1 MNLDQE
7 KELERELLKKAPDK
21 FLALAKNGGFICP
34 YCGNGSG
41 QDGTGIKVNDKA
53 EDKDEHPRYK
63 CFACNQVYEDIIGL
77 YMLHTGINDMRKAK
91 YELFELYGLF
101 SFQGT
106 ENNNGMNMNPA
117 RAPVVATR
125 PANNLTPVPAYESF
139 SAEKKE
145 KVKETTNA
153 GTPDYSKYYAQCH
166 AQVTSTNYFLD
177 RGLTPEIIEKF
188 NLGYDPQ
195 YKAKSTSIPVKA
207 AVIPVTAS
215 LYKVRYLN
223 PRDGQQKY
231 NCNGQ
236 GLYNIKALDQ
246 SFKPVFIVEG
256 EIDCLSFLSCGAE
269 ALGLGSTANE
279 RKFIDLIAERVSDK
293 NRILPAIFLA
303 LDNDKTGEK
312 TETELESELRE
323 IQLANPTRPFFFSR
337 LRKELK
343 REIYADCKDAN
354 ELLIKNPYQFRELA
368 RLTESQLYIER
379 GLVTSYETE
388 YRSER
393 WKARDIYCTGFNRLD
408 RAIKIT
414 DGLYIIGAIS
424 SLGKTTFAL
433 QIADHVAESGRDVII
448 FSLEMSRKELIDKS
462 ICRMIFSD
470 WIKTQRTS
478 DRERLKNELEIQ
490 TLNLGQIASP
500 SALNISEEKLAGLET
515 KTSKYFSTIAKRTS
529 IYESVG
535 NVGVTEIAERVNKYV
550 YYSGNNPLVIIDYLQ
565 LLAPVDPH
573 FTDKQNTDKNVL
585 ELKRLSRELE
595 IPIIAISSLNRANY
609 NEPISM
615 AAFKESGAIEYSSD
629 VLLGLQ
635 LAGAGA
641 GDKDFNVDIA
651 KSQEPRQ
658 IELKILKNRRG
669 KTGDS
674 INFEYYASRQFFRE
688 HER

>member
-1 MNLDQE
+1 MNFDNE
-7 KELERELLKKAPDK
+7 KELERELLKKDPL
-21 FLALAKNGGFICP
+21 FLPRAKKIGFICP
-34 YCGNGSG
+34 NCGNGSG
-41 QDGTGIKVNDKA
+41 QDGTGIKVTDNTKGTD
-53 EDKDEHPRYK
+53 HPRYK
-63 CFACNQVYEDIIGL
+63 CFKCGINEDVIGL
-77 YMLHTGINDMRKAK
+77 YMLHAGISEMRTAK
-91 YELFELYGLF
+91 LELLKNFF

-106 ENNNGMNMNPA
+106 ENNQSMNPA
-117 RAPVVATR
+117 RALPLPVATR
-125 PANNLTPVPAYESF
+125 PVTNQTPVPAYESF

-145 KVKETTNA
+145 KVKETTNTGA
-153 GTPDYSKYYAQCH
+153 PDYSKDYAQWH

-188 NLGYDPQ
+188 NLGYDSQ
-195 YKAKSTSIPVKA
+195 RKNVI
-207 AVIPVTAS
+207 IPVTAS
-215 LYKVRYLN
+215 SYIERATDPNAKNRYYKH
-223 PRDGQQKY
+223 GQ
-231 NCNGQ
+231 Q

-256 EIDCLSFLSCGAE
+256 EIDCLSFLSHGAE
-269 ALGLGSTANE
+269 ALGLGSTANK
-279 RKFIDLIAERVSDK
+279 RKFIDLIAERVSSKDSK
-293 NRILPAIFLA
+293 LPAIFLA
-303 LDNDKTGEK
+303 LDNDKAGEE

-323 IQLANPTRPFFFSR
+323 IQVANPMRPFFFSR

-470 WIKTQRTS
+470 WIQG
-478 DRERLKNELEIQ
+478 KNPRSILESNEIDNK
-490 TLNLGQIASP
+490 TLNLGQI
-500 SALNISEEKLAGLET
+500 SAPNSLNISEEKLAGLET

-550 YYSGNNPLVIIDYLQ
+550 YYSGNKPLVIIDYLQ

-635 LAGAGA
+635 LAGAG
-641 GDKDFNVDIA
+641 DKDFNVDMA

-674 INFEYYASRQFFRE
+674 IKFEYYASRQFFRE
-688 HER
+688 LER

>member
-7 KELERELLKKAPDK
+7 KELERELLKKAPE
-21 FLALAKNGGFICP
+21 FLGRAKDGGFICP

-53 EDKDEHPRYK
+53 EDKEDHPRYK
-63 CFACNQVYEDIIGL
+63 CFTCNHVYEDIIGL

-106 ENNNGMNMNPA
+106 ENNQGMNPA
-117 RAPVVATR
+117 RAPVTSR
-125 PANNLTPVPAYESF
+125 PVTNQTPVQSNGNFNAV
-139 SAEKKE
+139 KKE
-145 KVKETTNA
+145 KIQDTASA
-153 GTPDYSKYYAQCH
+153 GTPDQSEYYAQCH

-177 RGLTPEIIEKF
+177 RGLTPEIIQKF

-195 YKAKSTSIPVKA
+195 YKARPTSIPVKA

-215 LYKVRYLN
+215 SYKARYLE
-223 PRDGQQKY
+223 PRNGQGKY
-231 NCNGQ
+231 NCKGAQ

-256 EIDCLSFLSCGAE
+256 EIDCLSFLSYGAE
-269 ALGLGSTANE
+269 SLALGSTANK
-279 RKFIDLIAERVSDK
+279 RKFIDLITERVSDK

-303 LDNDKTGEK
+303 LDNDKTGEE

-323 IQLANPTRPFFFSR
+323 IQLANPMRPFFFSR

-393 WKARDIYCTGFNRLD
+393 WKARDIYATGFNRLD

-433 QIADHVAESGRDVII
+433 QIADHVAENGRDVII

-550 YYSGNNPLVIIDYLQ
+550 YYSGNKPLVIIDYLQ

-609 NEPISM
+609 NESINMS
-615 AAFKESGAIEYSSD
+615 AFKESGAIEYSSD

-635 LAGAGA
+635 LAGAG
-641 GDKDFNVDIA
+641 DKEFNVDIA

-688 HER
+688 LER

>member
-1 MNLDQE
+1 MNFDNE
-7 KELERELLKKAPDK
+7 KELERELLKKDPL
-21 FLALAKNGGFICP
+21 FLPRAKQGFICP
-34 YCGNGSG
+34 NCGNGSG
-41 QDGTGIKVNDKA
+41 TEGTGINVTRDTKGTD
-53 EDKDEHPRYK
+53 HPRYK
-63 CFACNQVYEDIIGL
+63 CFKCGINEDVIGL
-77 YMLHTGINDMRKAK
+77 YMLSAGISDMRTAK
-91 YELFELYGLF
+91 LELLKNFF

-106 ENNNGMNMNPA
+106 ENNQSMNLA
-117 RAPVVATR
+117 RALPVATR
-125 PANNLTPVPAYESF
+125 PVNNQTPVPAYESF
-139 SAEKKE
+139 NAEKKE
-145 KVKETTNA
+145 KVKDTASA
-153 GTPDYSKYYAQCH
+153 GAPDYSKYYAQCH

-188 NLGYDPQ
+188 NLGYDSQ
-195 YKAKSTSIPVKA
+195 RKNVI
-207 AVIPVTAS
+207 IPVTAS
-215 LYKVRYLN
+215 SYIERATDPNAKNRYYKH
-223 PRDGQQKY
+223 GQ
-231 NCNGQ
+231 Q

-269 ALGLGSTANE
+269 SLALGSTANK
-279 RKFIDLIAERVSDK
+279 RKFIDLITERVSDK
-293 NRILPAIFLA
+293 NRTLPAIFLA
-303 LDNDKTGEK
+303 LDNDKAGEE

-323 IQLANPTRPFFFSR
+323 IQLANQTSPFFFSR

-343 REIYADCKDAN
+343 KEIYGNCKDAN
-354 ELLIKNPYQFRELA
+354 EMLLKNRTQFIELA

-388 YRSER
+388 YISER

-433 QIADHVAESGRDVII
+433 QIADHIAESGRDVII

-470 WIKTQRTS
+470 WIQG
-478 DRERLKNELEIQ
+478 KNPRSILESNEIDNK

-500 SALNISEEKLAGLET
+500 SALNISKEKLAGLET
-515 KTSKYFSTIAKRTS
+515 KTHQYFQTIAKRTS

-535 NVGVTEIAERVNKYV
+535 NVGVTEIAERVTKYV
-550 YYSGNNPLVIIDYLQ
+550 YYSGNKPLVIIDYLQ

-609 NEPISM
+609 NESINMS
-615 AAFKESGAIEYSSD
+615 AFKESGAIEYSSD

-635 LAGAGA
+635 LAGAG
-641 GDKDFNVDIA
+641 DKDFDVDMA

-669 KTGDS
+669 KTGGS
-674 INFEYYASRQFFRE
+674 IKFEYYASRQFFRE
-688 HER
+688 LER

>member
-1 MNLDQE
+1 MNFDNE
-7 KELERELLKKAPDK
+7 KELERELLKKDPL
-21 FLALAKNGGFICP
+21 FLPRAKKIGFICP
-34 YCGNGSG
+34 NCGNGSG
-41 QDGTGIKVNDKA
+41 QDGTGIKVTDNTKGTD
-53 EDKDEHPRYK
+53 HPRYK
-63 CFACNQVYEDIIGL
+63 CFKCGINEDVIGL
-77 YMLHTGINDMRKAK
+77 YMLSAGISEMRTAK
-91 YELFELYGLF
+91 LELLKNFF

-106 ENNNGMNMNPA
+106 ENNNGMNPA
-117 RAPVVATR
+117 RALPLPVATR
-125 PANNLTPVPAYESF
+125 PVNNLTPVQSNGNF
-139 SAEKKE
+139 NAEKKE
-145 KVKETTNA
+145 KVKETTNTGA
-153 GTPDYSKYYAQCH
+153 PDYSKYYAQCH
-166 AQVTSTNYFLD
+166 ERVTETNYFLD

-188 NLGYDPQ
+188 NLGYDPH
-195 YKAKSTSIPVKA
+195 SNI

-215 LYKVRYLN
+215 SYKKRYLE
-223 PRDGQQKY
+223 PRNGQKY
-231 NCNGQ
+231 NCKGQQ

-269 ALGLGSTANE
+269 ALGLGSTANK
-279 RKFIDLIAERVSDK
+279 RKLIDLINERVSDK
-293 NRILPAIFLA
+293 NRTIPAIFLA
-303 LDNDKTGEK
+303 LDNDKAGEE
-312 TETELESELRE
+312 TETELESELKE
-323 IQLANPTRPFFFSR
+323 IQLENPAQPFFFSR

-343 REIYADCKDAN
+343 REIYGDCKDAN

-408 RAIKIT
+408 RTIKIT
-414 DGLYIIGAIS
+414 DGLYILGAIS

-470 WIKTQRTS
+470 WIQG
-478 DRERLKNELEIQ
+478 KNPRSILESNEIDNK
-490 TLNLGQIASP
+490 TLNLGQI
-500 SALNISEEKLAGLET
+500 SAPNSLNISGEKLAELET

-550 YYSGNNPLVIIDYLQ
+550 FYSGNKPLVIIDYLQ

-635 LAGAGA
+635 LAGAGN
-641 GDKDFNVDIA
+641 KDFNVDMA
-651 KSQEPRQ
+651 KSQEPRE

-688 HER
+688 LER

>member
-7 KELERELLKKAPDK
+7 KELERELLKKAPDR
-21 FLALAKNGGFICP
+21 FLSPAKKSGFICP
-34 YCGNGSG
+34 KCGSGSG
-41 QDGTGIKVNDKA
+41 QKGTGIEVNK
-53 EDKDEHPRYK
+53 EGKDKDDHPRYK
-63 CFACNQVYEDIIGL
+63 CFACNEVYGDIIDL
-77 YMLHTGINDMRKAK
+77 YKLYTGINDTRKAK

-106 ENNNGMNMNPA
+106 ENNQGMNPA
-117 RAPVVATR
+117 RALPLPVATR
-125 PANNLTPVPAYESF
+125 PVTNQTPVPAYESF
-139 SAEKKE
+139 NAEKKE
-145 KVKETTNA
+145 KVKETTNTGA
-153 GTPDYSKYYAQCH
+153 PDYSKYYAQCH
-166 AQVTSTNYFLD
+166 ERVTETNYFLD

-195 YKAKSTSIPVKA
+195 YKARPTSIPVKA

-215 LYKVRYLN
+215 LYKARYLE
-223 PRDGQQKY
+223 PRNDQKY

-269 ALGLGSTANE
+269 ALGLGSTSNQ

-312 TETELESELRE
+312 AETELESELRE
-323 IQLANPTRPFFFSR
+323 IQVANPMRPFFFSR

-343 REIYADCKDAN
+343 REIYGDCKDAN

-388 YRSER
+388 YISER

-414 DGLYIIGAIS
+414 DGLYILGAIS

-470 WIKTQRTS
+470 WIQG
-478 DRERLKNELEIQ
+478 KNPRSILESNEIDNK
-490 TLNLGQIASP
+490 TLNLGQI
-500 SALNISEEKLAGLET
+500 SAPNSLNISEEKLSQLET
-515 KTSKYFSTIAKRTS
+515 KTGQYFQTIAKRTS

-550 YYSGNNPLVIIDYLQ
+550 YYSGNKPLVIIDYLQ
-565 LLAPVDPH
+565 LLAPIDPH

-635 LAGAGA
+635 LAGAG
-641 GDKDFNVDIA
+641 DKDFNVDMA

-688 HER
+688 LER

>member
-1 MNLDQE
+1 MNFDNE
-7 KELERELLKKAPDK
+7 KELERELLKKDPL
-21 FLALAKNGGFICP
+21 FLPRAKQGFICP
-34 YCGNGSG
+34 NCGNGSG
-41 QDGTGIKVNDKA
+41 TEGTGINVTRDTKGTD
-53 EDKDEHPRYK
+53 HPRYK
-63 CFACNQVYEDIIGL
+63 CFKCGINEDVIGL
-77 YMLHTGINDMRKAK
+77 YMLSAGISDMRTAK
-91 YELFELYGLF
+91 LELLKNFF

-106 ENNNGMNMNPA
+106 ENNNGMNPA
-117 RAPVVATR
+117 RALPVATR
-125 PANNLTPVPAYESF
+125 PANNLTSVPAYESF
-139 SAEKKE
+139 NAEKKE
-145 KVKETTNA
+145 KVKESTNTGA
-153 GTPDYSKYYAQCH
+153 PDFSKYYAQCH

-188 NLGYDPQ
+188 NLGYDSQ
-195 YKAKSTSIPVKA
+195 RKNVI
-207 AVIPVTAS
+207 IPVTAS
-215 LYKVRYLN
+215 SYIERATDPSAKNRYYKH
-223 PRDGQQKY
+223 GQ
-231 NCNGQ
+231 Q
-236 GLYNIKALDQ
+236 GLYNAKALDQ

-269 ALGLGSTANE
+269 SLALGSTANK
-279 RKFIDLIAERVSDK
+279 RKLIDLITERVSSKDSK
-293 NRILPAIFLA
+293 LPAIFLA
-303 LDNDKTGEK
+303 LDNDKAGDEA
-312 TETELESELRE
+312 ETELESELRE
-323 IQLANPTRPFFFSR
+323 IQLANQMRPFFFSR

-343 REIYADCKDAN
+343 REIYGNCKDAN

-388 YRSER
+388 YLFER
-393 WKARDIYCTGFNRLD
+393 GRIRDIYATGFSKLD

-424 SLGKTTFAL
+424 SLGKTTFTL
-433 QIADHVAESGRDVII
+433 QIADHIAESGRDVII

-470 WIKTQRTS
+470 WIQG
-478 DRERLKNELEIQ
+478 KNPKSILESNEIDNK

-500 SALNISEEKLAGLET
+500 SGLNISGEKLAELET
-515 KTSKYFSTIAKRTS
+515 KTSKYFQTIAKRTS

-550 YYSGNNPLVIIDYLQ
+550 YYSGNKPLVIIDYLQ
-565 LLAPVDPH
+565 LLAPIDPH

-635 LAGAGA
+635 LAGAG
-641 GDKDFNVDIA
+641 DKDFDVDKA
-651 KSQEPRQ
+651 KNQEPRQ

-669 KTGDS
+669 KTGDV
-674 INFEYYASRQFFRE
+674 IRYEYYASRQFFRE
-688 HER
+688 LER

>member
-1 MNLDQE
+1 MIDNE
-7 KELERELLKKAPDK
+7 KELERELLKKDPL
-21 FLALAKNGGFICP
+21 FLPRAKKIGFICP
-34 YCGNGSG
+34 NCGNGSG
-41 QDGTGIKVNDKA
+41 TEGTGINVTRDTKGTD
-53 EDKDEHPRYK
+53 HPRYK
-63 CFACNQVYEDIIGL
+63 CFKCGINEDIIGL
-77 YMLHTGINDMRKAK
+77 YMLHAGISDMRTAK
-91 YELFELYGLF
+91 LELLKNFF

-106 ENNNGMNMNPA
+106 ENNQGMNPA
-117 RAPVVATR
+117 RAPVITPVTAR
-125 PANNLTPVPAYESF
+125 PVTNQTPVPAYENF
-139 SAEKKE
+139 NAEKKE
-145 KVKETTNA
+145 KIKETASA
-153 GTPDYSKYYAQCH
+153 GALDYSKYYAQCH
-166 AQVTSTNYFLD
+166 ERVTETNYFLD

-195 YKAKSTSIPVKA
+195 YQSKYKA

-215 LYKVRYLN
+215 GYKARYLN
-223 PRDGQQKY
+223 PRDGQGKY
-231 NCNGQ
+231 NCKGAQ

-269 ALGLGSTANE
+269 ALALGSTANK
-279 RKFIDLIAERVSDK
+279 RKVIDLITERVSDK

-303 LDNDKTGEK
+303 LDNDKAGEE

-323 IQLANPTRPFFFSR
+323 IQLANPMRPFFFSR

-343 REIYADCKDAN
+343 REIYGDCKDAN
-354 ELLIKNPYQFRELA
+354 ELLIKSPYQFRELA

-388 YRSER
+388 YLFQRGR
-393 WKARDIYCTGFNRLD
+393 IRDIYATGFSKLD

-414 DGLYIIGAIS
+414 DGLFIIGAIS
-424 SLGKTTFAL
+424 SLGKTTFTL
-433 QIADHVAESGRDVII
+433 QIADHVAENGRDVII

-462 ICRMIFSD
+462 ICRLLFAD
-470 WIKTQRTS
+470 WIQG
-478 DRERLKNELEIQ
+478 KNPKSILESNEIDNK

-500 SALNISEEKLAGLET
+500 SALNISDEKLSELET
-515 KTSKYFSTIAKRTS
+515 KTGQYFQTIAKRTS

-550 YYSGNNPLVIIDYLQ
+550 YYSGNKPLVIIDYLQ

-635 LAGAGA
+635 LAGAG
-641 GDKDFNVDIA
+641 GKDFDVDKA
-651 KSQEPRQ
+651 KNREPRE

-669 KTGDS
+669 KTGGS

-688 HER
+688 LER

>member
-1 MNLDQE
+1 MNFDNE
-7 KELERELLKKAPDK
+7 KELERELLIKDPL
-21 FLALAKNGGFICP
+21 FLPRAKQGFICP
-34 YCGNGSG
+34 NCGNGSG
-41 QDGTGIKVNDKA
+41 TEGTGINVTRDTKGTD
-53 EDKDEHPRYK
+53 HPRYK
-63 CFACNQVYEDIIGL
+63 CFKCGINEDVIGL
-77 YMLHTGINDMRKAK
+77 YMLSAGISDMRTAK
-91 YELFELYGLF
+91 LELLKNFF

-106 ENNNGMNMNPA
+106 ENNQGMNPA
-117 RAPVVATR
+117 RALPVATR
-125 PANNLTPVPAYESF
+125 PVTNRPVTNQTPVPAYESF

-145 KVKETTNA
+145 KVKETTNTGA
-153 GTPDYSKYYAQCH
+153 PDYSKYYAQCH
-166 AQVTSTNYFLD
+166 ERVTSTNYFLD
-177 RGLTPEIIEKF
+177 RGLTPEVISKF
-188 NLGYDPQ
+188 NLGYDSQ
-195 YKAKSTSIPVKA
+195 RKNVI
-207 AVIPVTAS
+207 IPVTAS
-215 LYKVRYLN
+215 SYIERATDPSAKNRYYKH
-223 PRDGQQKY
+223 GQ
-231 NCNGQ
+231 Q

-256 EIDCLSFLSCGAE
+256 EIDCLSFLSYGAE
-269 ALGLGSTANE
+269 ALALGSTANK
-279 RKFIDLIAERVSDK
+279 RKFIDLITERVSSK
-293 NRILPAIFLA
+293 GKLPAIFLA
-303 LDNDKTGEK
+303 LDNDKAGEES
-312 TETELESELRE
+312 ETELESELRE
-323 IQLANPTRPFFFSR
+323 IQLANQTSPFFFSR
-337 LRKELK
+337 LRKELN
-343 REIYADCKDAN
+343 REIYGNCKDAN

-388 YRSER
+388 YRSDR
-393 WKARDIYCTGFNRLD
+393 WRTRDIYCTGFSKLD

-424 SLGKTTFAL
+424 SLGKTTFTL

-470 WIKTQRTS
+470 WIQG
-478 DRERLKNELEIQ
+478 KNPKSILESNEIDNK

-550 YYSGNNPLVIIDYLQ
+550 YYSGNKPLVIIDYLQ

-635 LAGAGA
+635 LAGAG
-641 GDKDFNVDIA
+641 DKDFDVDMA

-669 KTGDS
+669 KTGGS
-674 INFEYYASRQFFRE
+674 IKFEYYASRQFFRE
-688 HER
+688 LER

>member
-1 MNLDQE
+1 MNFDNE
-7 KELERELLKKAPDK
+7 KELERELLKKDPL
-21 FLALAKNGGFICP
+21 FLPRAKKIGFICP
-34 YCGNGSG
+34 KCGNGSG
-41 QDGTGIKVNDKA
+41 QDGTGIKVTDNTKGTD
-53 EDKDEHPRYK
+53 HPRYK
-63 CFACNQVYEDIIGL
+63 CFKCGINEDIVGL
-77 YMLHTGINDMRKAK
+77 YMLHAGISEMRTAK
-91 YELFELYGLF
+91 LELLKNFF

-106 ENNNGMNMNPA
+106 ENNQSMNPA
-117 RAPVVATR
+117 RALPLPVATR
-125 PANNLTPVPAYESF
+125 PANNLTPVPTQESF

-145 KVKETTNA
+145 KVKETTNTGA
-153 GTPDYSKYYAQCH
+153 PDYSKYYAQCH
-166 AQVTSTNYFLD
+166 ERVTETNYFLD
-177 RGLTPEIIEKF
+177 RGLTPEVISKF
-188 NLGYDPQ
+188 NLGYDSQ
-195 YKAKSTSIPVKA
+195 RKNVI
-207 AVIPVTAS
+207 IPVTAS
-215 LYKVRYLN
+215 SYIERATDPSAKNRYYKH
-223 PRDGQQKY
+223 GQ
-231 NCNGQ
+231 Q

-269 ALGLGSTANE
+269 ALGLGSTANK
-279 RKFIDLIAERVSDK
+279 RKLIDLITERVSSKDSK
-293 NRILPAIFLA
+293 LPAIFLA
-303 LDNDKTGEK
+303 LDNDKAGEE

-323 IQLANPTRPFFFSR
+323 IQLANQTRPFFFSR

-343 REIYADCKDAN
+343 REIYGNCKDAN

-388 YRSER
+388 YRSDR
-393 WKARDIYCTGFNRLD
+393 WRTRDIYATGFNRLD
-408 RAIKIT
+408 RTIKIT
-414 DGLYIIGAIS
+414 DGLYILGAIS

-470 WIKTQRTS
+470 WIQG
-478 DRERLKNELEIQ
+478 KNPRSILESNEIDNK

-500 SALNISEEKLAGLET
+500 SALNISEEKLAELET

-550 YYSGNNPLVIIDYLQ
+550 YYSGNKPLVIIDYLQ

-635 LAGAGA
+635 LAGAGE
-641 GDKDFNVDIA
+641 KDFNVDMA
-651 KSQEPRQ
+651 KSREPRE

-669 KTGDS
+669 KTGDV
-674 INFEYYASRQFFRE
+674 IRYEYYASRQFFRE
-688 HER
+688 LER

>member
-1 MNLDQE
+1 MNFDNE
-7 KELERELLKKAPDK
+7 KELERELLKKDPL
-21 FLALAKNGGFICP
+21 FLPRAKKIGFICP
-34 YCGNGSG
+34 KCGNGSG
-41 QDGTGIKVNDKA
+41 TDGTGIKVTDNTKGTD
-53 EDKDEHPRYK
+53 HQRYK
-63 CFACNQVYEDIIGL
+63 CFKCGINEDIIGL
-77 YMLHTGINDMRKAK
+77 YMLHAGISDMRTAK
-91 YELFELYGLF
+91 LELLKNFF
-101 SFQGT
+101 SFHGT
-106 ENNNGMNMNPA
+106 ENNQGMNPA
-117 RAPVVATR
+117 RAPVVPVTAR
-125 PANNLTPVPAYESF
+125 PVNNQTPVPAYENF
-139 SAEKKE
+139 NAEKKE
-145 KVKETTNA
+145 KVKETTSA
-153 GTPDYSKYYAQCH
+153 GAPDYSKYYAQCH

-177 RGLTPEIIEKF
+177 RGLTPEIIAKF
-188 NLGYDPQ
+188 NLGYDPHFN
-195 YKAKSTSIPVKA
+195 T
-207 AVIPVTAS
+207 AVIPVTATT
-215 LYKVRYLN
+215 YKARYLT
-223 PRDGQQKY
+223 PRDGQKY
-231 NCNGQ
+231 FCKNGQ

-269 ALGLGSTANE
+269 ALGLGSTANK
-279 RKFIDLIAERVSDK
+279 RKLIDLITERVSSKDSK
-293 NRILPAIFLA
+293 LPAIFLA
-303 LDNDKTGEK
+303 LDNDKAGEE

-323 IQLANPTRPFFFSR
+323 IQLANQTRPFFFSR

-343 REIYADCKDAN
+343 REIYGDCKDAN

-379 GLVTSYETE
+379 GLLTSYETE
-388 YRSER
+388 YRSDR
-393 WKARDIYCTGFNRLD
+393 WRTRDIYCTGFNRLD

-424 SLGKTTFAL
+424 SLGKTTFSL

-470 WIKTQRTS
+470 WIQG
-478 DRERLKNELEIQ
+478 KNPRSILESNEIDNK
-490 TLNLGQIASP
+490 TLNLGQI
-500 SALNISEEKLAGLET
+500 SAPNSLNISEEKLAGLET

-535 NVGVTEIAERVNKYV
+535 NVGVTEIAERVTKYV
-550 YYSGNNPLVIIDYLQ
+550 YYSGNKPLVIIDYLQ

-635 LAGAGA
+635 LAGAG
-641 GDKDFNVDIA
+641 DKDFDVDRA

-688 HER
+688 QER

>member
-1 MNLDQE
+1 ME
-7 KELERELLKKAPDK
+7 A
-21 FLALAKNGGFICP
+21 
-34 YCGNGSG
+34 
-41 QDGTGIKVNDKA
+41 
-53 EDKDEHPRYK
+53 
-63 CFACNQVYEDIIGL
+63 
-77 YMLHTGINDMRKAK
+77 RKRAK

-106 ENNNGMNMNPA
+106 ENNNGMNPA
-117 RAPVVATR
+117 RALPVATR
-125 PANNLTPVPAYESF
+125 PVTNQTPVPTQESF
-139 SAEKKE
+139 SAVKKE
-145 KVKETTNA
+145 KIQETTNT
-153 GTPDYSKYYAQCH
+153 GTPNQSEDKSEYYAQCH

-177 RGLTPEIIEKF
+177 RGLTPEVIEKF
-188 NLGYDPQ
+188 NLGYDP
-195 YKAKSTSIPVKA
+195 YFNT
-207 AVIPVTAS
+207 AVIPVTS
-215 LYKVRYLN
+215 TTYKARYLT
-223 PRDGQQKY
+223 PRDGQKY
-231 NCNGQ
+231 FCKNGQ

-256 EIDCLSFLSCGAE
+256 EIDCLSFLSYGAE
-269 ALGLGSTANE
+269 SLALGSTSNK
-279 RKFIDLIAERVSDK
+279 RKFIDLITERVSDK

-343 REIYADCKDAN
+343 REIYGDCKDAN
-354 ELLIKNPYQFRELA
+354 EMLLKNRTQFIELA

-388 YRSER
+388 YISER
-393 WKARDIYCTGFNRLD
+393 WKARDIYCTGFNKLD

-424 SLGKTTFAL
+424 SLGKTTFTL
-433 QIADHVAESGRDVII
+433 QIADHVAENGRDVII

-470 WIKTQRTS
+470 WIKNQRTS
-478 DRERLKNELEIQ
+478 DKERLKNELEIQ

-500 SALNISEEKLAGLET
+500 SALNISDEKLSQLET
-515 KTSKYFSTIAKRTS
+515 KTHQYFSSIAKRTS

-535 NVGVTEIAERVNKYV
+535 NVGVTEIAERVTKYV
-550 YYSGNNPLVIIDYLQ
+550 YYSGNKPLVIIDYLQ

-635 LAGAGA
+635 LAGAG
-641 GDKDFNVDIA
+641 DKDFNVDMA

-669 KTGDS
+669 KTTPERIKGKLLT
-674 INFEYYASRQFFRE
+674 RE
-688 HER
+688 KALKRI

>member
-7 KELERELLKKAPDK
+7 KELERELLKKAPE
-21 FLALAKNGGFICP
+21 FLGRAKDGGFICP

-53 EDKDEHPRYK
+53 EDKEDHPRYK
-63 CFACNQVYEDIIGL
+63 CFTCNHVYGDIIDL

-106 ENNNGMNMNPA
+106 ENNNGMNPA
-117 RAPVVATR
+117 RALVTTR
-125 PANNLTPVPAYESF
+125 PVTNQTPVPAYESF
-139 SAEKKE
+139 SAVKKE
-145 KVKETTNA
+145 KIQDTASTGA
-153 GTPDYSKYYAQCH
+153 PDYSKYYAQCH
-166 AQVTSTNYFLD
+166 ERVTETNYFLD
-177 RGLTPEIIEKF
+177 RGLTPEVISKF

-195 YKAKSTSIPVKA
+195 YKAKPTAIPVKA

-215 LYKVRYLN
+215 GFKARYLA
-223 PRDGQQKY
+223 PRDGQGKY
-231 NCNGQ
+231 NCNGRQ

-256 EIDCLSFLSCGAE
+256 EIDCLSFLSYGAE
-269 ALGLGSTANE
+269 SLALGSTANK
-279 RKFIDLIAERVSDK
+279 RKFIDLITERVSDK

-303 LDNDKTGEK
+303 LDNDKAGEE

-323 IQLANPTRPFFFSR
+323 IQLANQTRPFFFSR

-343 REIYADCKDAN
+343 REIYGNCKDAN

-388 YRSER
+388 YRSDR
-393 WKARDIYCTGFNRLD
+393 WRTRDIYCTGFNRLD
-408 RAIKIT
+408 RTIKIT

-433 QIADHVAESGRDVII
+433 QIADHVAESDRDVII

-470 WIKTQRTS
+470 WIKTQRIS

-515 KTSKYFSTIAKRTS
+515 KTSKYFQTIAKRTS

-550 YYSGNNPLVIIDYLQ
+550 YYSGNKPLVIIDYLQ

-609 NEPISM
+609 NESINMS
-615 AAFKESGAIEYSSD
+615 AFKESGAIEYSSD

-635 LAGAGA
+635 LAGAGE
-641 GDKDFNVDIA
+641 KDFNVDMA

-688 HER
+688 LER

>member
-1 MNLDQE
+1 MNFDNE
-7 KELERELLKKAPDK
+7 KELERELLIKDPL
-21 FLALAKNGGFICP
+21 FLPRAKQGFICP
-34 YCGNGSG
+34 NCGNGSG
-41 QDGTGIKVNDKA
+41 TEGTGINVTRDTKGTD
-53 EDKDEHPRYK
+53 HPRYK
-63 CFACNQVYEDIIGL
+63 CFKCGINEDVIGL
-77 YMLHTGINDMRKAK
+77 YMLSAGISDMRTAK
-91 YELFELYGLF
+91 LELLKNFF
-101 SFQGT
+101 SFHGT
-106 ENNNGMNMNPA
+106 ENNQSMNPA
-117 RAPVVATR
+117 RALPVATR

-139 SAEKKE
+139 NAEKKE
-145 KVKETTNA
+145 KVKETTNTGA
-153 GTPDYSKYYAQCH
+153 PDYSKYYAQCH
-166 AQVTSTNYFLD
+166 ERVTETNYFLD
-177 RGLTPEIIEKF
+177 RGLTPEVISKF
-188 NLGYDPQ
+188 NLGYDSQ
-195 YKAKSTSIPVKA
+195 RKNVI
-207 AVIPVTAS
+207 IPVTAS
-215 LYKVRYLN
+215 SYIERATDPNAKNRYYKH
-223 PRDGQQKY
+223 GQ
-231 NCNGQ
+231 Q

-269 ALGLGSTANE
+269 ALGLGSTANK
-279 RKFIDLIAERVSDK
+279 RKLIDLITERVSSKDSK
-293 NRILPAIFLA
+293 LPAIFLA
-303 LDNDKTGEK
+303 LDNDKAGEEA
-312 TETELESELRE
+312 ETELESELRE
-323 IQLANPTRPFFFSR
+323 IQLANQTRPFFFSR

-343 REIYADCKDAN
+343 KEIYGNCKDAN

-379 GLVTSYETE
+379 GLLTSYETE
-388 YRSER
+388 YRSDR
-393 WKARDIYCTGFNRLD
+393 WRTRDIYCTGFNRLD

-414 DGLYIIGAIS
+414 DGLYILGAIS

-433 QIADHVAESGRDVII
+433 QIADHVAENGRDVII

-470 WIKTQRTS
+470 WIQG
-478 DRERLKNELEIQ
+478 KNPRSILESNEIDNK

-500 SALNISEEKLAGLET
+500 SALNISEEKLAELET
-515 KTSKYFSTIAKRTS
+515 KTSKYFQTIAKRTS

-535 NVGVTEIAERVNKYV
+535 NVGVTEIAERVTKYV
-550 YYSGNNPLVIIDYLQ
+550 YYSGNKPLVIIDYLQ

-635 LAGAGA
+635 LAGAG
-641 GDKDFNVDIA
+641 DKDFDVDMA

-669 KTGDS
+669 KTGGS
-674 INFEYYASRQFFRE
+674 IKFEYYASRQFFRE
-688 HER
+688 LER

>member
-1 MNLDQE
+1 MRTAKL
-7 KELERELLKKAPDK
+7 ELLKN
-21 FLALAKNGGFICP
+21 F
-34 YCGNGSG
+34 
-41 QDGTGIKVNDKA
+41 
-53 EDKDEHPRYK
+53 
-63 CFACNQVYEDIIGL
+63 
-77 YMLHTGINDMRKAK
+77 
-91 YELFELYGLF
+91 F

-106 ENNNGMNMNPA
+106 ENNQSMNPA
-117 RAPVVATR
+117 QALPVATR
-125 PANNLTPVPAYESF
+125 PVTNQTPVPTQESF
-139 SAEKKE
+139 NAEKKE
-145 KVKETTNA
+145 KVKETTNTGA
-153 GTPDYSKYYAQCH
+153 PDYSKYYAQCH

-188 NLGYDPQ
+188 NLGYDPHFN
-195 YKAKSTSIPVKA
+195 T

-215 LYKVRYLN
+215 GYKARYLN
-223 PRDGQQKY
+223 PRDGQGKY
-231 NCNGQ
+231 FCKGAQ

-269 ALGLGSTANE
+269 ALGLGSTANK
-279 RKFIDLIAERVSDK
+279 RKLIDLITERVSSKDSK
-293 NRILPAIFLA
+293 LPAIFLA
-303 LDNDKTGEK
+303 LDNDKAGEE

-323 IQLANPTRPFFFSR
+323 IQVANQTRPFFFSR

-343 REIYADCKDAN
+343 REIYGNCKDAN

-388 YRSER
+388 YISER

-433 QIADHVAESGRDVII
+433 QIADHIAESGRDVII

-515 KTSKYFSTIAKRTS
+515 NTSKYFSTIAKRTS

-550 YYSGNNPLVIIDYLQ
+550 YYSGNKPLVIIDYLQ

-635 LAGAGA
+635 LAGAGE
-641 GDKDFNVDIA
+641 KEFNVDMA

-688 HER
+688 QER

>member
-1 MNLDQE
+1 MNFDNE
-7 KELERELLKKAPDK
+7 KELERELLKKDPL
-21 FLALAKNGGFICP
+21 FLPRAKQGFICP
-34 YCGNGSG
+34 NCGNGSG
-41 QDGTGIKVNDKA
+41 TEGTGINVTRDTKGTD
-53 EDKDEHPRYK
+53 HPRYK
-63 CFACNQVYEDIIGL
+63 CFKCGINEDVIGL
-77 YMLHTGINDMRKAK
+77 YMLSAGISDMRTAK
-91 YELFELYGLF
+91 LELLKNFF

-106 ENNNGMNMNPA
+106 ENNQSMNPA
-117 RAPVVATR
+117 RALPVATR

-139 SAEKKE
+139 NAEKKE
-145 KVKETTNA
+145 KVKDTASA
-153 GTPDYSKYYAQCH
+153 GTPDQSKDQSKYYAQCH
-166 AQVTSTNYFLD
+166 KRVTETNYFLD

-188 NLGYDPQ
+188 NLGYDSQ
-195 YKAKSTSIPVKA
+195 RKNVI
-207 AVIPVTAS
+207 IPVTAS
-215 LYKVRYLN
+215 SYIERATDPNAKNRYYKH
-223 PRDGQQKY
+223 GQ
-231 NCNGQ
+231 Q
-236 GLYNIKALDQ
+236 GLYNAKALDQ

-269 ALGLGSTANE
+269 SLALGSTANK
-279 RKFIDLIAERVSDK
+279 RKLIDLITERVSSKDSK
-293 NRILPAIFLA
+293 LPAIFLA
-303 LDNDKTGEK
+303 LDNDKAGEE

-323 IQLANPTRPFFFSR
+323 IQLANKTSPFFFSR

-343 REIYADCKDAN
+343 REIYGNCKDAN

-368 RLTESQLYIER
+368 RLTESRLYIER

-388 YRSER
+388 YLFER
-393 WKARDIYCTGFNRLD
+393 GRIRDIYATGFSKLD

-433 QIADHVAESGRDVII
+433 QIADHIAESDRDVII

-470 WIKTQRTS
+470 WIQG
-478 DRERLKNELEIQ
+478 KNPRSILESNEIDNK

-500 SALNISEEKLAGLET
+500 SGLNISDEKLSQLET
-515 KTSKYFSTIAKRTS
+515 KTSKYFQTTAKRTS

-535 NVGVTEIAERVNKYV
+535 NVGVTEIAERVTKYV
-550 YYSGNNPLVIIDYLQ
+550 YYSGNKPLVIIDYLQ

-635 LAGAGA
+635 LAGAG
-641 GDKDFNVDIA
+641 DKDFNVDMA

-658 IELKILKNRRG
+658 IEHKILKNRRG
-669 KTGDS
+669 KTGGS
-674 INFEYYASRQFFRE
+674 IKFEYYASRQFFRE
-688 HER
+688 LER

>member
-1 MNLDQE
+1 MNFDNE
-7 KELERELLKKAPDK
+7 KELERELLKKAPD
-21 FLALAKNGGFICP
+21 FLPRAKQGFICP
-34 YCGNGSG
+34 NCGNGSG
-41 QDGTGIKVNDKA
+41 TEGTGINVTRDTKGTD
-53 EDKDEHPRYK
+53 HPRYK
-63 CFACNQVYEDIIGL
+63 CFKCGINEDVIGL
-77 YMLHTGINDMRKAK
+77 YMLSAGISDMRTAK
-91 YELFELYGLF
+91 LELLKNFF
-101 SFQGT
+101 SFHGT
-106 ENNNGMNMNPA
+106 ENNQSMNPA
-117 RAPVVATR
+117 RALPVATR
-125 PANNLTPVPAYESF
+125 PVTNQTPVPAYESF
-139 SAEKKE
+139 NAEKKE
-145 KVKETTNA
+145 KVKETTNTGA
-153 GTPDYSKYYAQCH
+153 PDYSKYYAQCH
-166 AQVTSTNYFLD
+166 ERVTETNYFLD

-188 NLGYDPQ
+188 NLGYDSQ
-195 YKAKSTSIPVKA
+195 RKNVI
-207 AVIPVTAS
+207 IPVTAS
-215 LYKVRYLN
+215 SYIERATDPNAKNRYYKH
-223 PRDGQQKY
+223 GQ
-231 NCNGQ
+231 Q

-269 ALGLGSTANE
+269 SLALGSTANK
-279 RKFIDLIAERVSDK
+279 RKFIDLITERVSSKDSK
-293 NRILPAIFLA
+293 LPAIFLA
-303 LDNDKTGEK
+303 LDNDKAGEEA
-312 TETELESELRE
+312 ETELESELRE
-323 IQLANPTRPFFFSR
+323 IQLANQTRPFFFSR

-343 REIYADCKDAN
+343 REIYGNCKDAN

-424 SLGKTTFAL
+424 SLGKTTFTL
-433 QIADHVAESGRDVII
+433 QIADHVAESDRDVII

-470 WIKTQRTS
+470 WIQG
-478 DRERLKNELEIQ
+478 KNPRSILESNEIDNK

-515 KTSKYFSTIAKRTS
+515 KTSKYFSNIAKRTS

-535 NVGVTEIAERVNKYV
+535 NVGVTEIAERVTKYV
-550 YYSGNNPLVIIDYLQ
+550 YYSGNKPLVIIDYLQ
-565 LLAPVDPH
+565 LLAPIDPH

-635 LAGAGA
+635 LAGAG
-641 GDKDFNVDIA
+641 DKDFDVDMA

-669 KTGDS
+669 KTGGS
-674 INFEYYASRQFFRE
+674 IKFEYYASRQFFRE
-688 HER
+688 LER

>member
-1 MNLDQE
+1 MIDNE
-7 KELERELLKKAPDK
+7 KELERELLKKDPL
-21 FLALAKNGGFICP
+21 FLPRAKQGFICP
-34 YCGNGSG
+34 NCGNGTG
-41 QDGTGIKVNDKA
+41 TDGTGIQVTRDTKGTD
-53 EDKDEHPRYK
+53 HPRYK
-63 CFACNQVYEDIIGL
+63 CFKCGINEDVIGL
-77 YMLHTGINDMRKAK
+77 YMLSAAISDMRTAK
-91 YELFELYGLF
+91 LELLKNFF
-101 SFQGT
+101 SFQGA
-106 ENNNGMNMNPA
+106 ENNNGMNPA
-117 RAPVVATR
+117 RAPVVTPVTNR
-125 PANNLTPVPAYESF
+125 PVNNQTPVPAYENF
-139 SAEKKE
+139 NAEKKE
-145 KVKETTNA
+145 KVKETTSA
-153 GTPDYSKYYAQCH
+153 GAPDYSKDYVQWH
-166 AQVTSTNYFLD
+166 ERVTETNYFLD
-177 RGLTPEIIEKF
+177 RGLTPEIIERY
-188 NLGYDPQ
+188 NLGYNSQ
-195 YKAKSTSIPVKA
+195 RKNVI
-207 AVIPVTAS
+207 IPVTAS
-215 LYKVRYLN
+215 SYIERATDPSAKTRYHKH
-223 PRDGQQKY
+223 GQ
-231 NCNGQ
+231 Q
-236 GLYNIKALDQ
+236 GLYNTKALDQ

-256 EIDCLSFLSCGAE
+256 EIDCLSFLSYGAE
-269 ALGLGSTANE
+269 ALALGSTANK
-279 RKFIDLIAERVSDK
+279 RKFIDLITERVSDK

-303 LDNDKTGEK
+303 LDNDKAGEEA
-312 TETELESELRE
+312 ETELESELRE
-323 IQLANPTRPFFFSR
+323 IQLANPMRPFFFSR

-343 REIYADCKDAN
+343 REIYGNCKDAN
-354 ELLIKNPYQFRELA
+354 ELLIKSPYQFRELA

-388 YRSER
+388 YRSDR
-393 WKARDIYCTGFNRLD
+393 WRTRDIYCTGFNKLD

-424 SLGKTTFAL
+424 SLGKTTFTL
-433 QIADHVAESGRDVII
+433 QIADHVAESDRDVII

-470 WIKTQRTS
+470 WIQG
-478 DRERLKNELEIQ
+478 KNPKSILESNEIDNQ

-500 SALNISEEKLAGLET
+500 SALNISEEKLEGLET
-515 KTSKYFSTIAKRTS
+515 KTRQYFSNIAKRTS

-550 YYSGNNPLVIIDYLQ
+550 YYSGNKPLVIIDYLQ

-635 LAGAGA
+635 LAGAG
-641 GDKDFNVDIA
+641 GKDFDVDNA

-669 KTGDS
+669 KTGGS
-674 INFEYYASRQFFRE
+674 IKFEYYASRQFFRE
-688 HER
+688 LER

>member
-1 MNLDQE
+1 MNFDNE
-7 KELERELLKKAPDK
+7 KELERELLKKDPL
-21 FLALAKNGGFICP
+21 FLPRAKKIGFICP
-34 YCGNGSG
+34 NCGNGSG
-41 QDGTGIKVNDKA
+41 TEGTGINVTRDTKGTD
-53 EDKDEHPRYK
+53 HPRYK
-63 CFACNQVYEDIIGL
+63 CFKCGINEDVIGL
-77 YMLHTGINDMRKAK
+77 YMLSAGISDMRTAK
-91 YELFELYGLF
+91 LELLKNFF
-101 SFQGT
+101 SFHGT
-106 ENNNGMNMNPA
+106 ENNQSMNPA
-117 RAPVVATR
+117 RALPVATR
-125 PANNLTPVPAYESF
+125 PVTNQTPVPAYESF

-145 KVKETTNA
+145 KVKETTNTGA
-153 GTPDYSKYYAQCH
+153 PDYSKYYAQCH

-177 RGLTPEIIEKF
+177 RGLTPEVIEKF
-188 NLGYDPQ
+188 NLGYDSQ
-195 YKAKSTSIPVKA
+195 RKNVI
-207 AVIPVTAS
+207 IPVTAS
-215 LYKVRYLN
+215 SYKKRYLN
-223 PRDGQQKY
+223 PRDGQKY
-231 NCNGQ
+231 NCKGQQ

-256 EIDCLSFLSCGAE
+256 EIDCLSFLSYGAE
-269 ALGLGSTANE
+269 SLALGSTANK
-279 RKFIDLIAERVSDK
+279 RKFIDLISERVSDK
-293 NRILPAIFLA
+293 NRTLPAIFLA
-303 LDNDKTGEK
+303 LDNDKAGEE

-323 IQLANPTRPFFFSR
+323 IQLANQTRPFFFSR

-343 REIYADCKDAN
+343 REIYGDCKDAN

-388 YRSER
+388 YRSDR
-393 WKARDIYCTGFNRLD
+393 WRTRDIYCTGFNRLD
-408 RAIKIT
+408 RTIKIT

-424 SLGKTTFAL
+424 SLGKTTFTL
-433 QIADHVAESGRDVII
+433 QIADHIAESGRDVII

-470 WIKTQRTS
+470 WIQG
-478 DRERLKNELEIQ
+478 KNPKSILESNEIDNK

-500 SALNISEEKLAGLET
+500 SALNISEEKLSQLET
-515 KTSKYFSTIAKRTS
+515 NTSKYFSTIAKRTS

-535 NVGVTEIAERVNKYV
+535 NVGVTEIAKRVNKYV
-550 YYSGNNPLVIIDYLQ
+550 YYSGNKPLVIIDYLQ
-565 LLAPVDPH
+565 LLAPIDPH

-635 LAGAGA
+635 LAGAG
-641 GDKDFNVDIA
+641 DKDFNVDMA
-651 KSQEPRQ
+651 KSREPRE

-669 KTGDS
+669 KTGDV
-674 INFEYYASRQFFRE
+674 IRYEYYASRQFFRE
-688 HER
+688 LER

>member
-1 MNLDQE
+1 MNFENE
-7 KELERELLKKAPDK
+7 KELERELLKKDPL
-21 FLALAKNGGFICP
+21 FLPRAKKIGFICP
-34 YCGNGSG
+34 NCGNGSG

-53 EDKDEHPRYK
+53 EDKEDHPRYK
-63 CFACNQVYEDIIGL
+63 CFACNQVYGDIIDL
-77 YMLHTGINDMRKAK
+77 YKLYTGINDTRKAK

-106 ENNNGMNMNPA
+106 ENNQSMNPA
-117 RAPVVATR
+117 RALPVATR
-125 PANNLTPVPAYESF
+125 PANNLTPVQSNGNFNAL
-139 SAEKKE
+139 KKE
-145 KVKETTNA
+145 KIQETASTGA
-153 GTPDYSKYYAQCH
+153 PDQSEYYAQCH
-166 AQVTSTNYFLD
+166 KRVTETNYFLD

-188 NLGYDPQ
+188 NLGYDSQ
-195 YKAKSTSIPVKA
+195 RKNVI
-207 AVIPVTAS
+207 IPVTAS
-215 LYKVRYLN
+215 SYIERATDPNAKNRYYKH
-223 PRDGQQKY
+223 GQ
-231 NCNGQ
+231 Q

-256 EIDCLSFLSCGAE
+256 EIDCLSFLSYGAE
-269 ALGLGSTANE
+269 SLALGSTSNQ
-279 RKFIDLIAERVSDK
+279 RKFIDLITERVSSKDSK
-293 NRILPAIFLA
+293 LPAIFLA

-312 TETELESELRE
+312 TETELESELKE
-323 IQLANPTRPFFFSR
+323 IQLANPMRPFFFSR

-343 REIYADCKDAN
+343 REIYGDCKDAN

-388 YRSER
+388 YRSDR
-393 WKARDIYCTGFNRLD
+393 WRTRDIYCTGFNRLD

-470 WIKTQRTS
+470 WIKNQRTS

-515 KTSKYFSTIAKRTS
+515 KTSQYFQTIAKRTS

-550 YYSGNNPLVIIDYLQ
+550 YYSKNKPLVIIDYLQ
-565 LLAPVDPH
+565 LLAPIDPH

-635 LAGAGA
+635 LAGAG
-641 GDKDFNVDIA
+641 DKDFNVDMA

-688 HER
+688 ELER

>member
-1 MNLDQE
+1 MNFDNE
-7 KELERELLKKAPDK
+7 KELERELLKKDPL
-21 FLALAKNGGFICP
+21 FLPRAKKIGFICP
-34 YCGNGSG
+34 KCGNGSG
-41 QDGTGIKVNDKA
+41 QDGTGIKVTDNTKGTD
-53 EDKDEHPRYK
+53 HQRYK
-63 CFACNQVYEDIIGL
+63 CFKCGINEDIIGL
-77 YMLHTGINDMRKAK
+77 YMLHAGISDMRTAK
-91 YELFELYGLF
+91 LELLKNFF
-101 SFQGT
+101 SFHGT
-106 ENNNGMNMNPA
+106 ENNQSMNPA
-117 RAPVVATR
+117 RALPVATR
-125 PANNLTPVPAYESF
+125 PANNLTPVPAQESF

-145 KVKETTNA
+145 KVKETTNTGA
-153 GTPDYSKYYAQCH
+153 PDYSKYYAQCH
-166 AQVTSTNYFLD
+166 ERVTETNYFLD
-177 RGLTPEIIEKF
+177 RGLTPEVISKF
-188 NLGYDPQ
+188 NLGYDSQ
-195 YKAKSTSIPVKA
+195 RKNVI
-207 AVIPVTAS
+207 IPVTAS
-215 LYKVRYLN
+215 SYIERATDPSAKNRYYKH
-223 PRDGQQKY
+223 GQ
-231 NCNGQ
+231 Q

-269 ALGLGSTANE
+269 SLALGSTANK
-279 RKFIDLIAERVSDK
+279 RKLIDLITERVSSKDSK
-293 NRILPAIFLA
+293 LPAIFLA
-303 LDNDKTGEK
+303 LDNDKAGEEA
-312 TETELESELRE
+312 ETELESELRE
-323 IQLANPTRPFFFSR
+323 IQLANQTSPFFFSR
-337 LRKELK
+337 LRKELN
-343 REIYADCKDAN
+343 REIYGNCKDAN

-388 YRSER
+388 YRSDR
-393 WKARDIYCTGFNRLD
+393 WRTRDIYCTGFNKLD

-424 SLGKTTFAL
+424 SLGKTTFTL
-433 QIADHVAESGRDVII
+433 QIADHVAENGRDVII

-470 WIKTQRTS
+470 WIQG
-478 DRERLKNELEIQ
+478 KNPKSILESNEIDNK
-490 TLNLGQIASP
+490 TLNLGQISSP

-515 KTSKYFSTIAKRTS
+515 KTSQYFSTIAKRTS

-535 NVGVTEIAERVNKYV
+535 NVGVDEIAERVNKYV
-550 YYSGNNPLVIIDYLQ
+550 FYSGNKPLVIIDYLQ

-635 LAGAGA
+635 LAGAG
-641 GDKDFNVDIA
+641 DKDFNVDMA

-669 KTGDS
+669 KTGGS
-674 INFEYYASRQFFRE
+674 IKFEYYASRQFFRE
-688 HER
+688 LER

>member
-1 MNLDQE
+1 MNFDNE
-7 KELERELLKKAPDK
+7 KELERELLKKAPD
-21 FLALAKNGGFICP
+21 FLGKAKNGGFICP

-53 EDKDEHPRYK
+53 EDKEDHPRYK
-63 CFACNQVYEDIIGL
+63 CFKCGINEDVIGL
-77 YMLHTGINDMRKAK
+77 YMLSAGISDMRTAK
-91 YELFELYGLF
+91 LELLKNFF
-101 SFQGT
+101 SFQGA
-106 ENNNGMNMNPA
+106 ENNQSMNPA
-117 RAPVVATR
+117 RALPVATR
-125 PANNLTPVPAYESF
+125 PANNLTPVQSNGNF
-139 SAEKKE
+139 NAEKKE
-145 KVKETTNA
+145 KIQDTASA
-153 GTPDYSKYYAQCH
+153 GAPDYSEYYAQCH
-166 AQVTSTNYFLD
+166 KRVTETNYFLD

-195 YKAKSTSIPVKA
+195 YKARPTSIPVKA
-207 AVIPVTAS
+207 AVIPVSPS
-215 LYKVRYLN
+215 LYKARYLEPN
-223 PRDGQQKY
+223 GQKY

-236 GLYNIKALDQ
+236 GLYNATALDQ

-269 ALGLGSTANE
+269 ALGLGSTANK
-279 RKFIDLIAERVSDK
+279 RKFIDLITERVSSKDSK
-293 NRILPAIFLA
+293 LPAIFLA
-303 LDNDKTGEK
+303 LDNDKAGEE

-323 IQLANPTRPFFFSR
+323 IQLANPMRPFFFSR

-343 REIYADCKDAN
+343 REIYGDCKDAN

-388 YRSER
+388 YISER

-408 RAIKIT
+408 RTIKIT
-414 DGLYIIGAIS
+414 DGLYILGAIS

-462 ICRMIFSD
+462 ICRMMFAD
-470 WIKTQRTS
+470 WIQGKS
-478 DRERLKNELEIQ
+478 NLLSEESINYQ
-490 TLNLGQIASP
+490 TLNLGQI
-500 SALNISEEKLAGLET
+500 SAPNSLNISGEKLAGLET
-515 KTSKYFSTIAKRTS
+515 KTSKYFQTIAKRTS

-550 YYSGNNPLVIIDYLQ
+550 YYSGNKPLVIIDYLQ
-565 LLAPVDPH
+565 LLAPIDPH

-635 LAGAGA
+635 LAGAG
-641 GDKDFNVDIA
+641 DKDFDVDMA
-651 KSQEPRQ
+651 KSREPRE

-669 KTGDS
+669 KTGDV
-674 INFEYYASRQFFRE
+674 IRYEYYASRQFFRE
-688 HER
+688 LER

>member
-1 MNLDQE
+1 MNFDNE
-7 KELERELLKKAPDK
+7 KELERELLKKDPL
-21 FLALAKNGGFICP
+21 FLPRAKQGFICP
-34 YCGNGSG
+34 NCGNGSG
-41 QDGTGIKVNDKA
+41 TEGTGINVTRDTKGTD
-53 EDKDEHPRYK
+53 HPRYK
-63 CFACNQVYEDIIGL
+63 CFKCGINEDVIGL
-77 YMLHTGINDMRKAK
+77 YMLSAGISDMRTAK
-91 YELFELYGLF
+91 LELLKNFF

-106 ENNNGMNMNPA
+106 ENNQGMNTA
-117 RAPVVATR
+117 RALPVATR
-125 PANNLTPVPAYESF
+125 PVTNQTPVQSNGNF
-139 SAEKKE
+139 NAEKKE
-145 KVKETTNA
+145 KVKETTNTGA
-153 GTPDYSKYYAQCH
+153 PDYSKYYAQCH
-166 AQVTSTNYFLD
+166 ERVTETNYFLD

-188 NLGYDPQ
+188 NLGYDSQ
-195 YKAKSTSIPVKA
+195 CKNVI
-207 AVIPVTAS
+207 IPVTAS
-215 LYKVRYLN
+215 SYIERATDPSAKTRYHKH
-223 PRDGQQKY
+223 GQ
-231 NCNGQ
+231 Q

-269 ALGLGSTANE
+269 ALGLGSTANK
-279 RKFIDLIAERVSDK
+279 RKLIDLITERVSSKDSK
-293 NRILPAIFLA
+293 LPAIFLA
-303 LDNDKTGEK
+303 LDNDKAGEEA
-312 TETELESELRE
+312 ETELESELRE
-323 IQLANPTRPFFFSR
+323 IQLANQTRPFFFSR

-343 REIYADCKDAN
+343 REIYGNCKDAN

-388 YRSER
+388 YRSDR
-393 WKARDIYCTGFNRLD
+393 WRTRDIYATGFNRLD
-408 RAIKIT
+408 RTIKIT
-414 DGLYIIGAIS
+414 DGLYILGAIS

-470 WIKTQRTS
+470 WIQG
-478 DRERLKNELEIQ
+478 KNPRSILESNEIDNK
-490 TLNLGQIASP
+490 TLNLGQI
-500 SALNISEEKLAGLET
+500 SAPNSLNISEEKLAGLET

-550 YYSGNNPLVIIDYLQ
+550 YYSGNKPLVIIDYLQ

-635 LAGAGA
+635 LAGAG
-641 GDKDFNVDIA
+641 DKDFNVDMA

-674 INFEYYASRQFFRE
+674 IKFEYYASRQFFRE
-688 HER
+688 LER

>member
-1 MNLDQE
+1 MNFDNE
-7 KELERELLKKAPDK
+7 KELERELLKKDPL
-21 FLALAKNGGFICP
+21 FLPRAKQGFICP
-34 YCGNGSG
+34 NCGNGSG
-41 QDGTGIKVNDKA
+41 TEGTGINVTRDTKGTD
-53 EDKDEHPRYK
+53 HPRYK
-63 CFACNQVYEDIIGL
+63 CFKCGINEDVIGL
-77 YMLHTGINDMRKAK
+77 YMLSAGISDMRTAK
-91 YELFELYGLF
+91 LELLKNFF

-106 ENNNGMNMNPA
+106 ENNNGMNTA
-117 RAPVVATR
+117 RALPVATR
-125 PANNLTPVPAYESF
+125 PVTNQTPVPAYESF
-139 SAEKKE
+139 NAEKKE
-145 KVKETTNA
+145 KVKETTNTGA
-153 GTPDYSKYYAQCH
+153 PDYSKYYAQCH

-177 RGLTPEIIEKF
+177 RGLTPEVIEKF
-188 NLGYDPQ
+188 NLGYDSQ
-195 YKAKSTSIPVKA
+195 RKNVI
-207 AVIPVTAS
+207 IPVTAS
-215 LYKVRYLN
+215 SYIERATDPNAKNRYYKH
-223 PRDGQQKY
+223 GQ
-231 NCNGQ
+231 Q

-269 ALGLGSTANE
+269 SLALGSTANK
-279 RKFIDLIAERVSDK
+279 RKFIDLITERVSSKDSK
-293 NRILPAIFLA
+293 LPAIFLA
-303 LDNDKTGEK
+303 LDNDKAGEE

-323 IQLANPTRPFFFSR
+323 IQLANQTRPFFFSR

-388 YRSER
+388 YISER

-424 SLGKTTFAL
+424 SLGKTTFTL
-433 QIADHVAESGRDVII
+433 QIADHIAESGRDVII

-470 WIKTQRTS
+470 WIQGKS
-478 DRERLKNELEIQ
+478 NLLSEESINYQ
-490 TLNLGQIASP
+490 TLNLGQI
-500 SALNISEEKLAGLET
+500 SAPNSLNISGEKLAGLET
-515 KTSKYFSTIAKRTS
+515 KTSKYFQTIAKRTS

-550 YYSGNNPLVIIDYLQ
+550 YYSGNKPLVIIDYLQ

-609 NEPISM
+609 NESINMS
-615 AAFKESGAIEYSSD
+615 AFKESGAIEYSSD

-635 LAGAGA
+635 LAGAG
-641 GDKDFNVDIA
+641 DKDFNVDMA
-651 KSQEPRQ
+651 TSQEPRQ

-688 HER
+688 LER

>member
-21 FLALAKNGGFICP
+21 FLAPAKKSGFICP

-41 QDGTGIKVNDKA
+41 QDGTGIKVTDNTKGTD
-53 EDKDEHPRYK
+53 HPRYK
-63 CFACNQVYEDIIGL
+63 CFVCGINEDVIGL

-106 ENNNGMNMNPA
+106 ENNNGMNPA
-117 RAPVVATR
+117 RAPVITPVTNR
-125 PANNLTPVPAYESF
+125 PVNNQTPVPAYESF

-145 KVKETTNA
+145 KVKETTNT

-166 AQVTSTNYFLD
+166 ERVTSTNYFLD
-177 RGLTPEIIEKF
+177 RGLTPEVIEKF
-188 NLGYDPQ
+188 NLGYDPHFN
-195 YKAKSTSIPVKA
+195 T

-215 LYKVRYLN
+215 YYKARYLN
-223 PRDGQQKY
+223 PRTSQKY
-231 NCNGQ
+231 HCENGQ

-256 EIDCLSFLSCGAE
+256 EIDCLSFLSYGAE
-269 ALGLGSTANE
+269 SLALGSTSNQ
-279 RKFIDLIAERVSDK
+279 RKFIDLITERVSDK
-293 NRILPAIFLA
+293 NRTIPAIFLA
-303 LDNDKTGEK
+303 LDNDKTGEEA
-312 TETELESELRE
+312 ETKLESELRE
-323 IQLANPTRPFFFSR
+323 IQVENPARPFFFSR

-343 REIYADCKDAN
+343 REIYGDCKDAN

-424 SLGKTTFAL
+424 SLGKTTFTL

-470 WIKTQRTS
+470 WIQGKNQRTS

-490 TLNLGQIASP
+490 TLNLGQI
-500 SALNISEEKLAGLET
+500 SAPNSLNISEEKLAGLET
-515 KTSKYFSTIAKRTS
+515 KTSQYFQTIAKRTS

-550 YYSGNNPLVIIDYLQ
+550 YYSGGNKPLVIIDYLQ

-609 NEPISM
+609 NESINMS
-615 AAFKESGAIEYSSD
+615 AFKESGAIEYSSD

-635 LAGAGA
+635 LAGAG
-641 GDKDFNVDIA
+641 DKDFNVDMA

>member
-1 MNLDQE
+1 MNFDNE
-7 KELERELLKKAPDK
+7 KELERELLKKDPL
-21 FLALAKNGGFICP
+21 FLPRAKQGFICP
-34 YCGNGSG
+34 NCGNGSG
-41 QDGTGIKVNDKA
+41 TEGTGINVTRDTKGTD
-53 EDKDEHPRYK
+53 HPRYK
-63 CFACNQVYEDIIGL
+63 CFKCGINEDVIGL
-77 YMLHTGINDMRKAK
+77 YMLSAGISDMRTAK
-91 YELFELYGLF
+91 LELLKNFF

-106 ENNNGMNMNPA
+106 ENNNGMNPA
-117 RAPVVATR
+117 RALPVATR
-125 PANNLTPVPAYESF
+125 PVTNQTPVPTQESF
-139 SAEKKE
+139 NAEKKE
-145 KVKETTNA
+145 KVKDTASA
-153 GTPDYSKYYAQCH
+153 GAPDYSKYYAQCH

-188 NLGYDPQ
+188 NLGYDSQ
-195 YKAKSTSIPVKA
+195 RKNVI
-207 AVIPVTAS
+207 IPVTAS
-215 LYKVRYLN
+215 SYIERATDPNAKNRYYKH
-223 PRDGQQKY
+223 GQ
-231 NCNGQ
+231 Q

-269 ALGLGSTANE
+269 SLALGSTANK
-279 RKFIDLIAERVSDK
+279 RKLIDLISERVSSKDSK
-293 NRILPAIFLA
+293 LPAIFLA
-303 LDNDKTGEK
+303 LDNDKAGEE

-323 IQLANPTRPFFFSR
+323 IQLANQTSPFFFSR

-343 REIYADCKDAN
+343 KEIYGNCKDAN
-354 ELLIKNPYQFRELA
+354 EMLLKNRTQFIELA

-433 QIADHVAESGRDVII
+433 QIADHIAESGRDVII

-470 WIKTQRTS
+470 WIQG
-478 DRERLKNELEIQ
+478 KNPRSILESNEIDNK

-500 SALNISEEKLAGLET
+500 SGLNISDEKLSQLET
-515 KTSKYFSTIAKRTS
+515 KTSKYFQTTAKRTS

-535 NVGVTEIAERVNKYV
+535 NVGVTEIAERVTKYV
-550 YYSGNNPLVIIDYLQ
+550 YYSGNKPLVIIDYLQ

-635 LAGAGA
+635 LAGAG
-641 GDKDFNVDIA
+641 DKDFDVDMA

-688 HER
+688 LER

>member
-21 FLALAKNGGFICP
+21 FLAPAKNGGFICP
-34 YCGNGSG
+34 KCGNGSKEK
-41 QDGTGIKVNDKA
+41 GTGMEVNKQA
-53 EDKDEHPRYK
+53 KDKDDHPRYK
-63 CFACNQVYEDIIGL
+63 CFACNEVYGDIIDL

-106 ENNNGMNMNPA
+106 ENNNGMNPA
-117 RAPVVATR
+117 RALPVATR
-125 PANNLTPVPAYESF
+125 PVTNQTPVPTQESF
-139 SAEKKE
+139 SAVKKE
-145 KVKETTNA
+145 KIQETTNT
-153 GTPDYSKYYAQCH
+153 GTPNQSEDKSEYYAQCH

-177 RGLTPEIIEKF
+177 RGLTPEVIEKF
-188 NLGYDPQ
+188 NLGYDP
-195 YKAKSTSIPVKA
+195 YFNT
-207 AVIPVTAS
+207 AVIPVTS
-215 LYKVRYLN
+215 TTYKARYLT
-223 PRDGQQKY
+223 PRDGQKY
-231 NCNGQ
+231 HCENGQ

-256 EIDCLSFLSCGAE
+256 EIDCLSFLSYGAE
-269 ALGLGSTANE
+269 SLALGSTSNK
-279 RKFIDLIAERVSDK
+279 RKFIDLITERVSDK

-343 REIYADCKDAN
+343 REIYGDCKDAN
-354 ELLIKNPYQFRELA
+354 EMLLKNRTQFIELA

-388 YRSER
+388 YISER
-393 WKARDIYCTGFNRLD
+393 WKARDIYCTGFNKLD

-424 SLGKTTFAL
+424 SLGKTTFTL
-433 QIADHVAESGRDVII
+433 QIADHVAENGRDVII

-470 WIKTQRTS
+470 WIKNQRTS
-478 DRERLKNELEIQ
+478 DKERLKNELEIQ

-500 SALNISEEKLAGLET
+500 SALNISDEKLSQLET
-515 KTSKYFSTIAKRTS
+515 KTHQYFSSIAKRTS

-535 NVGVTEIAERVNKYV
+535 NVGVTEIAERVTKYV
-550 YYSGNNPLVIIDYLQ
+550 YYSGNKPLVIIDYLQ

-635 LAGAGA
+635 LAGAG
-641 GDKDFNVDIA
+641 DKDFNVDMA

-669 KTGDS
+669 KTGGS
-674 INFEYYASRQFFRE
+674 IKFEYYASRQFFRE
-688 HER
+688 LER

>member
-1 MNLDQE
+1 MNFDNE
-7 KELERELLKKAPDK
+7 KELERELLKKDPL
-21 FLALAKNGGFICP
+21 FLPRAKQGFICP
-34 YCGNGSG
+34 NCGNGSG
-41 QDGTGIKVNDKA
+41 TEGTGINVTRDTKGTD
-53 EDKDEHPRYK
+53 HPRYK
-63 CFACNQVYEDIIGL
+63 CFKCGINEDVIGL
-77 YMLHTGINDMRKAK
+77 YMLSAGISDMRTAK
-91 YELFELYGLF
+91 LELLKNFF

-106 ENNNGMNMNPA
+106 ENNNGMNPA
-117 RAPVVATR
+117 RALPVATR
-125 PANNLTPVPAYESF
+125 PVTNQTPVPTQESF
-139 SAEKKE
+139 NAEKKE
-145 KVKETTNA
+145 KVKDTASA
-153 GTPDYSKYYAQCH
+153 GAPDYSKYYAQCH

-188 NLGYDPQ
+188 NLGYDSQ
-195 YKAKSTSIPVKA
+195 RKNVI
-207 AVIPVTAS
+207 IPVTAS
-215 LYKVRYLN
+215 SYIERATDPNAKNRYYKH
-223 PRDGQQKY
+223 GQ
-231 NCNGQ
+231 Q

-256 EIDCLSFLSCGAE
+256 EIDCLSFLSYGAE
-269 ALGLGSTANE
+269 SLALGSTTNK
-279 RKFIDLIAERVSDK
+279 RKFIDLITERVSDK

-343 REIYADCKDAN
+343 REIYGDCKDAN
-354 ELLIKNPYQFRELA
+354 EMLLKNRTQFIELA

-379 GLVTSYETE
+379 GLLTSYETE
-388 YRSER
+388 YISER
-393 WKARDIYCTGFNRLD
+393 WKARDIYCTGFNKLD

-424 SLGKTTFAL
+424 SLGKTTFTL
-433 QIADHVAESGRDVII
+433 QIADHIAESGRDVII

-490 TLNLGQIASP
+490 TLNLGQI
-500 SALNISEEKLAGLET
+500 SAPNSLNISEEKLAGLET
-515 KTSKYFSTIAKRTS
+515 KTSKYFQTIAKRTS

-535 NVGVTEIAERVNKYV
+535 NVGVTEIAERVTKYV
-550 YYSGNNPLVIIDYLQ
+550 YYSGNKPLVIIDYLQ
-565 LLAPVDPH
+565 LLAPIDPH

-609 NEPISM
+609 NESINMS
-615 AAFKESGAIEYSSD
+615 AFKESGAIEYSSD

-635 LAGAGA
+635 LAGAG
-641 GDKDFNVDIA
+641 DKDFNVDMA

-669 KTGDS
+669 KTGGS
-674 INFEYYASRQFFRE
+674 IKFEYYASRQFFRE
-688 HER
+688 LER

>member
-7 KELERELLKKAPDK
+7 RELEKELMKKDPL
-21 FLALAKNGGFICP
+21 FLPRAKQGFICP
-34 YCGNGSG
+34 NCGNGAG
-41 QDGTGIKVNDKA
+41 TDGTGIQVTRDTKGTD
-53 EDKDEHPRYK
+53 HPRYK
-63 CFACNQVYEDIIGL
+63 CFKCGINEDVIGL
-77 YMLHTGINDMRKAK
+77 YMLSAGISDMRTAK
-91 YELFELYGLF
+91 LELLKNFF

-106 ENNNGMNMNPA
+106 ENNNGMNPA
-117 RAPVVATR
+117 RTPVVTPVTNR
-125 PANNLTPVPAYESF
+125 PVNNQTPVPAYESF

-145 KVKETTNA
+145 KVKETTSA
-153 GTPDYSKYYAQCH
+153 GAPDYSKYYAQCH

-177 RGLTPEIIEKF
+177 RGLTPEVIEKF
-188 NLGYDPQ
+188 NLGYDSQ
-195 YKAKSTSIPVKA
+195 RKNVI
-207 AVIPVTAS
+207 IPVTAS
-215 LYKVRYLN
+215 SYIERATDPSAKNRYYKH
-223 PRDGQQKY
+223 GQ
-231 NCNGQ
+231 Q
-236 GLYNIKALDQ
+236 GLYNAKALDQ
-246 SFKPVFIVEG
+246 SFKPVFVVEG
-256 EIDCLSFLSCGAE
+256 EIDCLSFLSQGAE
-269 ALGLGSTANE
+269 ALALGSTANK
-279 RKFIDLIAERVSDK
+279 RKFIDLITERVSSKDSK
-293 NRILPAIFLA
+293 LPAIFLA
-303 LDNDKTGEK
+303 LDNDKAGEEA
-312 TETELESELRE
+312 ETELESELRE
-323 IQLANPTRPFFFSR
+323 IQLANQTSPFFFSR

-343 REIYADCKDAN
+343 REIYGDCKDAN
-354 ELLIKNPYQFRELA
+354 ELLIKSPYQFRELA
-368 RLTESQLYIER
+368 KLTESQLYIER

-388 YRSER
+388 YISDR
-393 WKARDIYCTGFNRLD
+393 WRTRDIYCTGFNKLD

-470 WIKTQRTS
+470 WIQG
-478 DRERLKNELEIQ
+478 KNPKSILESNEIDNK

-515 KTSKYFSTIAKRTS
+515 KTGQYFSTIAKRTS

-535 NVGVTEIAERVNKYV
+535 NVGVNEIAERVNKYV
-550 YYSGNNPLVIIDYLQ
+550 YYSGNKPLVIIDYLQ

-609 NEPISM
+609 NESINMS
-615 AAFKESGAIEYSSD
+615 AFKESGAIEYSSD

-635 LAGAGA
+635 LAGAG
-641 GDKDFNVDIA
+641 DKDFDVDRA

-669 KTGDS
+669 KTGGS
-674 INFEYYASRQFFRE
+674 IKFEYYASRQFFRE
-688 HER
+688 LER

>member
-1 MNLDQE
+1 MNFDNE
-7 KELERELLKKAPDK
+7 KELERELLIKDPL
-21 FLALAKNGGFICP
+21 FLPRAKQGFICP
-34 YCGNGSG
+34 NCGNGSG
-41 QDGTGIKVNDKA
+41 TEGTGINVTRDTKGTD
-53 EDKDEHPRYK
+53 HPRYK
-63 CFACNQVYEDIIGL
+63 CFKCGINEDVIGL
-77 YMLHTGINDMRKAK
+77 YMLSAGISDMRTAK
-91 YELFELYGLF
+91 LELLKNFF
-101 SFQGT
+101 SFHGT
-106 ENNNGMNMNPA
+106 ENNQSMNPA
-117 RAPVVATR
+117 RALPVATR

-139 SAEKKE
+139 NAEKKE
-145 KVKETTNA
+145 KVKETTNTGA
-153 GTPDYSKYYAQCH
+153 PDYSKYYAQCH
-166 AQVTSTNYFLD
+166 ERVTETNYFLD
-177 RGLTPEIIEKF
+177 RGLTPEVISKF
-188 NLGYDPQ
+188 NLGYDSQ
-195 YKAKSTSIPVKA
+195 RKNVI
-207 AVIPVTAS
+207 IPVTAS
-215 LYKVRYLN
+215 SYIERATDPNAKNRYYKH
-223 PRDGQQKY
+223 GQ
-231 NCNGQ
+231 Q

-269 ALGLGSTANE
+269 ALGLGSTANK
-279 RKFIDLIAERVSDK
+279 RKLIDLITERVSSKDSK
-293 NRILPAIFLA
+293 LPAIFLA
-303 LDNDKTGEK
+303 LDNDKAGEEA
-312 TETELESELRE
+312 ETELESELRE
-323 IQLANPTRPFFFSR
+323 IQLANQTRPFFFSR

-343 REIYADCKDAN
+343 KEIYGNCKDAN

-379 GLVTSYETE
+379 GLLTSYETE
-388 YRSER
+388 YRSDR
-393 WKARDIYCTGFNRLD
+393 WRTRDIYCTGFNRLD

-414 DGLYIIGAIS
+414 DGLYILGAIS

-433 QIADHVAESGRDVII
+433 QIADHVAENGRDVII

-470 WIKTQRTS
+470 WIQG
-478 DRERLKNELEIQ
+478 KNPRSILESNEIDNK

-500 SALNISEEKLAGLET
+500 SALNIGEEKLSQLET
-515 KTSKYFSTIAKRTS
+515 KTGQYFSTIAKRTS

-535 NVGVTEIAERVNKYV
+535 NVGVDEIAERVNKYV
-550 YYSGNNPLVIIDYLQ
+550 YYSGNKPLVIIDYLQ

-635 LAGAGA
+635 LAGAG
-641 GDKDFNVDIA
+641 DKDFDVDMA

-669 KTGDS
+669 KTGGS
-674 INFEYYASRQFFRE
+674 IKFEYYASRQFFRE
-688 HER
+688 LER

>member
-7 KELERELLKKAPDK
+7 KELERELLKKDPI
-21 FLALAKNGGFICP
+21 FLPRAKKIGFICP
-34 YCGNGSG
+34 NPKCGNGSG
-41 QDGTGIKVNDKA
+41 TEGTGINVTRDTKGTD
-53 EDKDEHPRYK
+53 HPRYK
-63 CFACNQVYEDIIGL
+63 CFKCGINEDIIGL
-77 YMLHTGINDMRKAK
+77 YMLHAGISDMRTAK
-91 YELFELYGLF
+91 LELLKNFF

-106 ENNNGMNMNPA
+106 ENNQGMNPA
-117 RAPVVATR
+117 RAPVI
-125 PANNLTPVPAYESF
+125 TPVTNRPVTNQTPVQSNGNF
-139 SAEKKE
+139 NAEKKE
-145 KVKETTNA
+145 KNQETTSA
-153 GTPDYSKYYAQCH
+153 GAPDYSKYYAQCH
-166 AQVTSTNYFLD
+166 ERVTETNYFLD

-188 NLGYDPQ
+188 NLGYDSQ
-195 YKAKSTSIPVKA
+195 RKNVI
-207 AVIPVTAS
+207 IPVTAS
-215 LYKVRYLN
+215 SYIERATDPNAKNRYYKH
-223 PRDGQQKY
+223 GQ
-231 NCNGQ
+231 Q

-256 EIDCLSFLSCGAE
+256 EIDCLSFLSYGAE
-269 ALGLGSTANE
+269 SLALGSTANK
-279 RKFIDLIAERVSDK
+279 RKFIDLISERVSDK
-293 NRILPAIFLA
+293 NRTLPAIFLA
-303 LDNDKTGEK
+303 LDNDKAGEE

-323 IQLANPTRPFFFSR
+323 IQLANQTRPFFFSR

-354 ELLIKNPYQFRELA
+354 ELLSKNPYQFRELA

-388 YRSER
+388 YISER

-408 RAIKIT
+408 RTIKIT
-414 DGLYIIGAIS
+414 DGLYILGAIS

-433 QIADHVAESGRDVII
+433 QIADHVAENGRDVII

-470 WIKTQRTS
+470 WIQG
-478 DRERLKNELEIQ
+478 KNPRSILESNEIDNK

-500 SALNISEEKLAGLET
+500 SALNISDEKLAGLET
-515 KTSKYFSTIAKRTS
+515 KTSKYFQTIAKRTS

-550 YYSGNNPLVIIDYLQ
+550 YYSGGNKPLVIIDYLQ

-635 LAGAGA
+635 LAGAG
-641 GDKDFNVDIA
+641 DKDFNVDMA

-669 KTGDS
+669 KTGGS
-674 INFEYYASRQFFRE
+674 IKFEYYASRQFFRE
-688 HER
+688 LER

>member
-7 KELERELLKKAPDK
+7 KELEKELLKKDPL
-21 FLALAKNGGFICP
+21 FLPRAKQGFICP
-34 YCGNGSG
+34 NCGNGSG
-41 QDGTGIKVNDKA
+41 TEGTGINVTRDTKGTD
-53 EDKDEHPRYK
+53 HPRYK
-63 CFACNQVYEDIIGL
+63 CFKCGINEDVIGL
-77 YMLHTGINDMRKAK
+77 YMLSAGISDMRTAK
-91 YELFELYGLF
+91 LELLKNFF

-106 ENNNGMNMNPA
+106 ENNQSMNLA
-117 RAPVVATR
+117 RALPVATR
-125 PANNLTPVPAYESF
+125 PANNLTPVPTYESF
-139 SAEKKE
+139 NAEKKE
-145 KVKETTNA
+145 KVKDTASTGA
-153 GTPDYSKYYAQCH
+153 PDYSKYYAQCH
-166 AQVTSTNYFLD
+166 ERVTSTNYFLD
-177 RGLTPEIIEKF
+177 RGLTPEVIEKF
-188 NLGYDPQ
+188 NLGYDSQ
-195 YKAKSTSIPVKA
+195 RKNVI
-207 AVIPVTAS
+207 IPVTAS
-215 LYKVRYLN
+215 SYIERATDPNAKNRYYKH
-223 PRDGQQKY
+223 GQ
-231 NCNGQ
+231 Q

-269 ALGLGSTANE
+269 SLALGSTANK
-279 RKFIDLIAERVSDK
+279 RKLIDLISERVSDK
-293 NRILPAIFLA
+293 NRTIPAIFLA
-303 LDNDKTGEK
+303 LDNDKAGEEA
-312 TETELESELRE
+312 ETELESELKE
-323 IQLANPTRPFFFSR
+323 IQLANPMRLFFFSR
-337 LRKELK
+337 LRKELN
-343 REIYADCKDAN
+343 REIYGECKDAN

-379 GLVTSYETE
+379 GLLTSYETE
-388 YRSER
+388 YISER

-433 QIADHVAESGRDVII
+433 QIADHVAESERDVII

-462 ICRMIFSD
+462 ICRMMFAD
-470 WIKTQRTS
+470 WIQGKS
-478 DRERLKNELEIQ
+478 NLLSEESINYQ
-490 TLNLGQIASP
+490 TLNLGQI
-500 SALNISEEKLAGLET
+500 SAPNSLNISGEKLAGLET
-515 KTSKYFSTIAKRTS
+515 KTSKYFQTIAKRTS

-535 NVGVTEIAERVNKYV
+535 NVGVTEITERVTKYV
-550 YYSGNNPLVIIDYLQ
+550 YYSGNKPLVIIDYLQ

-573 FTDKQNTDKNVL
+573 YTDKQNTDKNVL

-635 LAGAGA
+635 LAGAGE
-641 GDKDFNVDIA
+641 KDFDVDVA

-669 KTGDS
+669 KTGGS
-674 INFEYYASRQFFRE
+674 IKFEYYASRQFFRE
-688 HER
+688 LER

>member
-7 KELERELLKKAPDK
+7 KELERELLKKDPL
-21 FLALAKNGGFICP
+21 FLPRAKKIGFICP
-34 YCGNGSG
+34 NCGNGSG
-41 QDGTGIKVNDKA
+41 TEGTGINVTRDTKGTD
-53 EDKDEHPRYK
+53 HPRYK
-63 CFACNQVYEDIIGL
+63 CFKCGINEDVIGL
-77 YMLHTGINDMRKAK
+77 YMLSAGISDMRTAK
-91 YELFELYGLF
+91 LELLKNFF

-106 ENNNGMNMNPA
+106 ENNQSMNPA
-117 RAPVVATR
+117 QALPVATR
-125 PANNLTPVPAYESF
+125 PVTNQTPVQSNGNF
-139 SAEKKE
+139 NAEKKE
-145 KVKETTNA
+145 KVKDTTSA
-153 GTPDYSKYYAQCH
+153 GTPDQSKDKSEYYAQCH

-188 NLGYDPQ
+188 NLGYDP
-195 YKAKSTSIPVKA
+195 YFNT
-207 AVIPVTAS
+207 AVIPVTATT
-215 LYKVRYLN
+215 YKARYLT
-223 PRDGQQKY
+223 PRDGQKY
-231 NCNGQ
+231 FCWNGQ

-269 ALGLGSTANE
+269 ALGLGSTANK
-279 RKFIDLIAERVSDK
+279 RKLIDLITERVSDK
-293 NRILPAIFLA
+293 NRTLPAIFLA
-303 LDNDKTGEK
+303 LDNDKAGEE

-323 IQLANPTRPFFFSR
+323 IQVANPMRPFFFSR

-343 REIYADCKDAN
+343 REIYGDCKDAN

-408 RAIKIT
+408 RTIKIT
-414 DGLYIIGAIS
+414 DGLYILGAIS

-470 WIKTQRTS
+470 WIQGKSNLLS
-478 DRERLKNELEIQ
+478 DESINYQ
-490 TLNLGQIASP
+490 TLNLGQI
-500 SALNISEEKLAGLET
+500 SAPNSLNTSGEKLAGLET
-515 KTSKYFSTIAKRTS
+515 RTSKYFSTIAKRTS

-550 YYSGNNPLVIIDYLQ
+550 YYSGNKPLVIIDYLQ

-635 LAGAGA
+635 LAGAG
-641 GDKDFNVDIA
+641 DKDFNVDMA

-669 KTGDS
+669 KTGGS
-674 INFEYYASRQFFRE
+674 IKFEYYASRQFFRE
-688 HER
+688 LER

>member
-1 MNLDQE
+1 MNFDNE
-7 KELERELLKKAPDK
+7 KELERELLIKDPL
-21 FLALAKNGGFICP
+21 FLPRAKQGFICP
-34 YCGNGSG
+34 NCGNGSG
-41 QDGTGIKVNDKA
+41 TEGTGINVTRDTKGTD
-53 EDKDEHPRYK
+53 HPRYK
-63 CFACNQVYEDIIGL
+63 CFKCGINEDVIGL

-106 ENNNGMNMNPA
+106 ENNQGMNPA
-117 RAPVVATR
+117 RAPVITPVTNR
-125 PANNLTPVPAYESF
+125 PVTNQTPVPAYESF

-145 KVKETTNA
+145 KVKETTNTGA
-153 GTPDYSKYYAQCH
+153 PDYSKYYAQCH
-166 AQVTSTNYFLD
+166 ERVTETNYFLD
-177 RGLTPEIIEKF
+177 RGLTPEVISKF
-188 NLGYDPQ
+188 NLGYDSQ
-195 YKAKSTSIPVKA
+195 RKNVI
-207 AVIPVTAS
+207 IPVTAS
-215 LYKVRYLN
+215 SYIERATDPSAKNRYYKH
-223 PRDGQQKY
+223 GQ
-231 NCNGQ
+231 Q

-269 ALGLGSTANE
+269 ALGLGSTANK
-279 RKFIDLIAERVSDK
+279 RKFIDLITERVSDK
-293 NRILPAIFLA
+293 NRAIPAIFLA
-303 LDNDKTGEK
+303 LDNDKAGEEA
-312 TETELESELRE
+312 ETELESELRE
-323 IQLANPTRPFFFSR
+323 IQLANPMKLFFFSR

-343 REIYADCKDAN
+343 KEIYGNCKDAN

-388 YRSER
+388 YRSDR
-393 WKARDIYCTGFNRLD
+393 WRTRDIYCTGFNRLD
-408 RAIKIT
+408 RTIKIT
-414 DGLYIIGAIS
+414 DGLYILGAIS

-433 QIADHVAESGRDVII
+433 QIADHVAENGRDVII

-470 WIKTQRTS
+470 WIQG
-478 DRERLKNELEIQ
+478 KNPRSILESNEIDNK
-490 TLNLGQIASP
+490 TLNLGQI
-500 SALNISEEKLAGLET
+500 SAPNSLNISEEKLAGLET

-550 YYSGNNPLVIIDYLQ
+550 YYSGNKPLVIIDYLQ

-635 LAGAGA
+635 LAGAG
-641 GDKDFNVDIA
+641 DKDFNVDTA

-669 KTGDS
+669 KTGDV
-674 INFEYYASRQFFRE
+674 IRYEYYASRQFFRE
-688 HER
+688 LER

>member
-7 KELERELLKKAPDK
+7 KELERELLKKDPL
-21 FLALAKNGGFICP
+21 FLPRAKKIGFICP
-34 YCGNGSG
+34 KCGNGSG
-41 QDGTGIKVNDKA
+41 QDGTGIKVTDNTKGTD
-53 EDKDEHPRYK
+53 HPRYK
-63 CFACNQVYEDIIGL
+63 CFKCGINEDVIGL
-77 YMLHTGINDMRKAK
+77 YMLHAGISDMRTAK
-91 YELFELYGLF
+91 LELLKNFF

-106 ENNNGMNMNPA
+106 ENNQGVNPA
-117 RAPVVATR
+117 RALPVVTR
-125 PANNLTPVPAYESF
+125 PVTNQTPVPAYESF
-139 SAEKKE
+139 NAEKKE
-145 KVKETTNA
+145 KVKETTNTGA
-153 GTPDYSKYYAQCH
+153 PDYSKYYAQCH

-177 RGLTPEIIEKF
+177 RGLTPEVISKF
-188 NLGYDPQ
+188 NLGYDP
-195 YKAKSTSIPVKA
+195 YRNT

-215 LYKVRYLN
+215 SYKARYLT
-223 PRDGQQKY
+223 PRDGQGKY
-231 NCNGQ
+231 NCKGQQ

-256 EIDCLSFLSCGAE
+256 EIDALSFLSYGAE
-269 ALGLGSTANE
+269 ALGLGSTANK
-279 RKFIDLIAERVSDK
+279 RKLIDLITERVSSKDSK
-293 NRILPAIFLA
+293 LPAIFLA
-303 LDNDKTGEK
+303 LDNDKAGEE

-323 IQLANPTRPFFFSR
+323 IQLANPMRPFFFSR

-343 REIYADCKDAN
+343 REIYGNCKDAN

-388 YRSER
+388 YISER

-414 DGLYIIGAIS
+414 DGLYILGAIS
-424 SLGKTTFAL
+424 SLGKTTFTL

-462 ICRMIFSD
+462 ICRMMFAD
-470 WIKTQRTS
+470 WIQGKS
-478 DRERLKNELEIQ
+478 NLLSEESINYQ

-515 KTSKYFSTIAKRTS
+515 NTSKYFSTIAKRTS

-550 YYSGNNPLVIIDYLQ
+550 YYSGNKPLVIIDYLQ

-609 NEPISM
+609 NESINMS
-615 AAFKESGAIEYSSD
+615 AFKESGAIEYSSD

-635 LAGAGA
+635 LAGAG
-641 GDKDFNVDIA
+641 DKDFNVDMA

-669 KTGDS
+669 KTGDV
-674 INFEYYASRQFFRE
+674 ICYEYYASRQFFRE
-688 HER
+688 LER

>member
-1 MNLDQE
+1 MNFDNE
-7 KELERELLKKAPDK
+7 KELERELLKKDPL
-21 FLALAKNGGFICP
+21 FLPRAKQGFICP
-34 YCGNGSG
+34 NCGNGSG
-41 QDGTGIKVNDKA
+41 TEGTGINVTRDTKGTD
-53 EDKDEHPRYK
+53 HPRYK
-63 CFACNQVYEDIIGL
+63 CFKCGINEDVIGL
-77 YMLHTGINDMRKAK
+77 YMLSAGISDMRTAK
-91 YELFELYGLF
+91 LELLKNFF

-106 ENNNGMNMNPA
+106 ENNQSMNLA
-117 RAPVVATR
+117 RALPVATR
-125 PANNLTPVPAYESF
+125 PVNNQTPVPAYESF
-139 SAEKKE
+139 NAEKKE
-145 KVKETTNA
+145 KVKDTASA
-153 GTPDYSKYYAQCH
+153 GAPDYSKYYAQCH

-188 NLGYDPQ
+188 NLGYDSQ
-195 YKAKSTSIPVKA
+195 RKNVI
-207 AVIPVTAS
+207 IPVTAS
-215 LYKVRYLN
+215 SYIERATDPNAKNRYYKH
-223 PRDGQQKY
+223 GQ
-231 NCNGQ
+231 Q

-269 ALGLGSTANE
+269 SLALGSTANK
-279 RKFIDLIAERVSDK
+279 RKFIDLITERVSDK
-293 NRILPAIFLA
+293 NRTLPAIFLA
-303 LDNDKTGEK
+303 LDNDKAGEE

-354 ELLIKNPYQFRELA
+354 EMLLKNRTQFIELA

-388 YRSER
+388 YRSDR
-393 WKARDIYCTGFNRLD
+393 WRTRDIYCTGFNKLD

-470 WIKTQRTS
+470 WIQG
-478 DRERLKNELEIQ
+478 KNPRSILESNEIDNK

-500 SALNISEEKLAGLET
+500 SGLNISDEKLSQLET
-515 KTSKYFSTIAKRTS
+515 KTSKYFQTTAKRTS

-535 NVGVTEIAERVNKYV
+535 NVGVTEIAERVTKYV
-550 YYSGNNPLVIIDYLQ
+550 YYSGNKPLVIIDYLQ

-635 LAGAGA
+635 LAGAG
-641 GDKDFNVDIA
+641 DKDFDVDMA

-669 KTGDS
+669 KTGGS
-674 INFEYYASRQFFRE
+674 IKFEYYASRQFFRE
-688 HER
+688 LER